1 MFKPSNDY
9 SNILFVRLVV
19 SFVLQNGFQNGGT
32 VEQTKET
39 IENGQKKW
47 TDDEVQDLNKLLE
60 EKPCLWDMFSNEY
73 TKREVK
79 ERAYA
84 ELAEHVDSSSAI
96 VKAKIN
102 ALRAKL
108 GREMAK
114 ESNTNVIM
122 QQTKSTLANGCFMN
136 NSSF

>member
-1 MFKPSNDY
+1 MDSQ
-9 SNILFVRLVV
+9 S
-19 SFVLQNGFQNGGT
+19 GET
-32 VEQTKET
+32 AEQTKET
-39 IENGQKKW
+39 IKNGKKKW
-47 TDDEVQDLNKLLE
+47 TDDKVRDLIELLE
-60 EKPCLWDMFSNEY
+60 EKSCLWDIFSNEY

-122 QQTKSTLANGCFMN
+122 QQTKSTIANGCFMN

>member
-9 SNILFVRLVV
+9 SNILFVGLVV

-39 IENGQKKW
+39 IENFQKKW
-47 TDDEVQDLNKLLE
+47 TDDEIQELNELLE

-84 ELAEHVDSSSAI
+84 ELAEYFDSSSAI

-102 ALRAKL
+102 FSRKQ
-108 GREMAK
+108 
-114 ESNTNVIM
+114 I
-122 QQTKSTLANGCFMN
+122 KSRNGKRIKKKKWSGN
-136 NSSF
+136 RQKVR